1 MGATACVR
9 PEKIGCRMRAAVIV
23 VLLSAV
29 IFEASHA
36 AVPEFEADEF
46 EAFNGNTEL
55 VADYKPKAKHSPKK
69 AKHSKFEKSQKAPIE
84 KKKCE
89 AEKKVKAAAEQK
101 LKNMRTG
108 KAERERKA
116 KCEKADKAA
125 EKQRKEKAAKKE
137 NEKKAK

>member
-29 IFEASHA
+29 IFEASLA

-55 VADYKPKAKHSPKK
+55 LQGDRDHYADHGWRGGGVTGGGIHGGVGLRSVRKTKHSK
-69 AKHSKFEKSQKAPIE
+69 KHSKFEKSQK
-84 KKKCE
+84 
-89 AEKKVKAAAEQK
+89 
-101 LKNMRTG
+101 
-108 KAERERKA
+108 
-116 KCEKADKAA
+116 
-125 EKQRKEKAAKKE
+125 
-137 NEKKAK
+137 

>member
-29 IFEASHA
+29 IFEASLA

-69 AKHSKFEKSQKAPIE
+69 AK
-84 KKKCE
+84 CE

-108 KAERERKA
+108 KAERERKV

-125 EKQRKEKAAKKE
+125 EKQRKGKAAKKE
-137 NEKKAK
+137 NEKKAKEKKAKAAENEKK

>member
-1 MGATACVR
+1 MG
-9 PEKIGCRMRAAVIV
+9 GCRMRAAVIV

-29 IFEASHA
+29 IFEASLA

-84 KKKCE
+84 KKKKCE
-89 AEKKVKAAAEQK
+89 AEKKVKAAAQK

-108 KAERERKA
+108 KAERERKV

-125 EKQRKEKAAKKE
+125 EKQR
-137 NEKKAK
+137 